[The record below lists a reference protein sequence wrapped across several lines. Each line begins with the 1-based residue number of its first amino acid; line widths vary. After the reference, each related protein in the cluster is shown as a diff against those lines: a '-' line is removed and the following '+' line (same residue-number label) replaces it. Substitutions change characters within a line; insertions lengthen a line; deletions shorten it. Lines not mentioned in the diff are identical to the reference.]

1 MYSTYEALGFT
12 GSKRQSIRNAEILEA
27 TQKAGFEL
35 IKTRLDN
42 ERDRVLVLS
51 KVLKDVE
58 GFGDK
63 CYATHEYGSPDGKG
77 FLFWGHYNMTIEQA
91 HDDLQKR

>member
-1 MYSTYEALGFT
+1 MYPTNY
-12 GSKRQSIRNAEILEA
+12 EILEA
-27 TQKAGFEL
+27 TEKAGFEL
-35 IKTRLDN
+35 VSTRLDIKK
-42 ERDRVLVLS
+42 DRVLVLS

-77 FLFWGHYNMTIEQA
+77 FLFWGHYNMTLDQA
-91 HDDLQKR
+91 NNDLQKR

>member
-1 MYSTYEALGFT
+1 MYPTNY
-12 GSKRQSIRNAEILEA
+12 EILEA

-35 IKTRLDN
+35 VSTRLDTK
-42 ERDRVLVLS
+42 RGRVLVLS

-77 FLFWGHYNMTIEQA
+77 FLFWGHYNMTLDQA
-91 HDDLQKR
+91 NNDLQKR